1 LTLLLTP
8 IALALGA
15 SCFEAYPYGGI
26 RVMIYAAPAIVL
38 LVAAGVAPCVA
49 WLEARGRWAAWG
61 MAAILLAPIVAS
73 AVHVAVPWQ
82 RADCGSAADFVQQH
96 RQGGDQVVANHWE
109 YRYYFRN
116 LGTEFTPL
124 EEFTSRSP
132 NRLWL
137 VVTAST
143 SADRDACLAAYTSTP
158 WRVLE
163 RQEFFRTTVVLV
175 EPRIES
181 IQQAL
186 AAKDRDGAR
195 Q

>member
-1 LTLLLTP
+1 
-8 IALALGA
+8 LA
-15 SCFEAYPYGGI
+15 P
-26 RVMIYAAPAIVL
+26 
-38 LVAAGVAPCVA
+38 VAAA
-49 WLEARGRWAAWG
+49 
-61 MAAILLAPIVAS
+61 

-82 RADCGSAADFVQQH
+82 RADCGSAAAFVQQY
-96 RQGGDQVVANHWE
+96 RRSGDQVVANHWE

-124 EEFTSRSP
+124 EEFTPRSP

-143 SADRDACLAAYTSTP
+143 PADRDACLAAYTLTP

-175 EPRIES
+175 EPRFES